1 MRTGRLIRTTLT
13 LIAAAAMLPA
23 MACTAPGH
31 APRVAVPAPGDSV
44 SVGYGQ
50 AARTDISGAISSLDE
65 RDLRDIRAARVE
77 ELLQG
82 RVPGVHVRRTAGGDF
97 TVRVRG
103 QQTFRGTGEPL
114 FIVDGVPVQQG
125 GVSTALAGIAP
136 RDVARIDVLKDAGA
150 TAIYGSQGA
159 QGVIIITTRRHRD

>member
-1 MRTGRLIRTTLT
+1 MRTGRVIRTTVT
-13 LIAAAAMLPA
+13 LIAAAGVLPA
-23 MACTAPGH
+23 AACTAPRP
-31 APRVAVPAPGDSV
+31 AARYTAPAPEDSV
-44 SVGYGQ
+44 SIGYGQ
-50 AARTDISGAISSLDE
+50 ASRSDISGAISSLDE
-65 RDLRDIRAARVE
+65 RELRDIRAARVE

-82 RVPGVHVRRTAGGDF
+82 RVPGVHVRRTVGGDF

-103 QQTFRGTGEPL
+103 QQTFRGNGEPL

-125 GVSTALAGIAP
+125 GVSTALAAIAP

-159 QGVIIITTRRHRD
+159 HGVIIITTRRHRD